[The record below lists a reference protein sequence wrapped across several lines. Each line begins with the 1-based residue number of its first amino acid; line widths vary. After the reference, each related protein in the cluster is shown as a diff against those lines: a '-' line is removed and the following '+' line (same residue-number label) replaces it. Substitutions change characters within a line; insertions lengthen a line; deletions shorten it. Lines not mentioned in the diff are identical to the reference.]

1 MGTSSR
7 FGGPGPGLVPSWAD
21 DPAPAAAPAQVQP
34 PLAPPA
40 PQPPPTTA
48 PPGAV
53 PPPQI
58 PAHQV
63 MPSLPGSLR
72 SARRSFNKFAKGGD
86 PRNLGKSLSSY
97 VRKGTGGSHAA
108 ARRMGAS
115 RAAGARLLSFVRSV
129 EQSGPAAALRQFN
142 LEALA
147 SQPAAEVFAALIDF
161 ICPSGGAIEEAIA
174 RQAMLDAISDFA
186 DAGLTDFD
194 AMSNAERREF
204 FLDFIIRSIEGR
216 IITDIATRG
225 VASTA
230 SVAAMEDMQQQLHDF
245 VDGHTR
251 GTLGSMID
259 GPANATDADMLNTID
274 AIYEAGFE
282 LLGLLGDDE

>member
-1 MGTSSR
+1 MGTSTR
-7 FGGPGPGLVPSWAD
+7 FGGPGPALVPSWAD
-21 DPAPAAAPAQVQP
+21 DPAPAAAPALVQP
-34 PLAPPA
+34 PQA
-40 PQPPPTTA
+40 PPTTA
-48 PPGAV
+48 PPKVV

-63 MPSLPGSLR
+63 MPSLPGSLQ
-72 SARRSFNKFAKGGD
+72 SARRSFNKFAKGSD
-86 PRNLGKSLSSY
+86 PRDLGKSLSSY
-97 VRKGTGGSHAA
+97 VRKGTGGSKAA

-115 RAAGARLLSFVRSV
+115 RAAGARLLGFVRSV
-129 EQSGPAAALRQFN
+129 EVSGAAAALRQFN

-147 SQPAAEVFAALIDF
+147 SQPAAEVFTALIDF

-194 AMSNAERREF
+194 AMSSGERREF
-204 FLDFIIRSIEGR
+204 FLGFIIRSIEGR

-225 VASTA
+225 TASTA

-245 VDGHTR
+245 IDGHTR
-251 GTLGSMID
+251 GTLGPMIN
-259 GPANATDADMLNTID
+259 GPANTSDADMLNTID

>member
-1 MGTSSR
+1 MGTSTR

-21 DPAPAAAPAQVQP
+21 DPAPAAAPPQVQP
-34 PLAPPA
+34 TPA
-40 PQPPPTTA
+40 PVTPQPTPNTA
-48 PPGAV
+48 PPGTA

-58 PAHQV
+58 PAQQDK
-63 MPSLPGSLR
+63 PSFPGSFQ
-72 SARRSFNKFAKGGD
+72 SARRSFNRFAKGRD
-86 PRNLGKSLSSY
+86 THDLGKSLSSY
-97 VRKGTGGSHAA
+97 VRKGTGGSQAA
-108 ARRMGAS
+108 AQRMGAS
-115 RAAGARLLSFVRSV
+115 RAAGARLLGFVRSV
-129 EQSGPAAALRQFN
+129 EQFGPAAALQQFN
-142 LEALA
+142 LQALA
-147 SQPAAEVFAALIDF
+147 TQPAAEVFTALIDF

-186 DAGLTDFD
+186 DAGMTDFD
-194 AMSNAERREF
+194 AMSNADRREF

-245 VDGHTR
+245 IDGHTR
-251 GTLGSMID
+251 GALGPMVE
-259 GPANATDADMLNTID
+259 GPANASDADMLNTIN

-282 LLGLLGDDE
+282 LLSMLGDDE